1 MKMFAVAMAVVLG
14 LATIGRAEPLDLKQ
28 VAAEAKWVVHVD
40 VDALCASVVAQKAY
54 QKCLEMHKDAA
65 QKMDMVVGIVGMDPR
80 KDLHGVT
87 AYGKDTN
94 KEHGVLIVHADVNQ
108 ALLLALVAKAPDHK
122 ATAYGSY
129 ELHSWTHKCC
139 KKGPHTVTGVFYK
152 PNVMVF
158 AGCIEAVK
166 SALDVLDGKASGI
179 TGRDS
184 PLAGRTLPGTIF
196 LARASAIDPNTR
208 CPVLKQAES
217 FRVALG
223 EDKGQS
229 FYRAR
234 LTMKSTAA
242 ADQVKAI
249 AEGFRAMVSLMHGSD
264 AQVMKLLSGLKLSGD
279 GKKFN
284 VRWSAS
290 ADDVWPVIEKAAQK
304 WAEHKGK
311 GHGCPMCR
319 AAATGKCPLH
329 GDAHKGKPCPPPD
342 EDEF

>member
-1 MKMFAVAMAVVLG
+1 M
-14 LATIGRAEPLDLKQ
+14 
-28 VAAEAKWVVHVD
+28 
-40 VDALCASVVAQKAY
+40 
-54 QKCLEMHKDAA
+54 
-65 QKMDMVVGIVGMDPR
+65 
-80 KDLHGVT
+80 
-87 AYGKDTN
+87 
-94 KEHGVLIVHADVNQ
+94 
-108 ALLLALVAKAPDHK
+108 
-122 ATAYGSY
+122 
-129 ELHSWTHKCC
+129 
-139 KKGPHTVTGVFYK
+139 
-152 PNVMVF
+152 
-158 AGCIEAVK
+158 
-166 SALDVLDGKASGI
+166 
-179 TGRDS
+179 
-184 PLAGRTLPGTIF
+184 
-196 LARASAIDPNTR
+196 
-208 CPVLKQAES
+208 LKQAES

-342 EDEF
+342 EDEFSVRQVLQVGQTFLSASPGGSLGQTRLVTTLRVVTHARGQDRQECLPHLTNCWSAESRISKISSRAPYLCCWSTESRFSKAGAAIPKLARWDSSRPAISAGGSRPGTWSE